1 MNLIPSN
8 YSRALFVLLALYLA
22 GLVWGHVRLP
32 WAALMSLRDHQL
44 FRDASAVSL
53 DSDKTAITTAQ
64 HRYLKWALPV
74 SATATKPVVF
84 VAIHWNAGVCA
95 RVQSGIYVS
104 STGAEAQDC
113 LYVCLFGAWVPV
125 YRFWHVMA

>member
-1 MNLIPSN
+1 MKLTASN
-8 YSRALFVLLALYLA
+8 CSRALFVILALYLA

-32 WAALMSLRDHQL
+32 WAALLSLRDHQL
-44 FRDASAVSL
+44 IRAASAVSV
-53 DSDKTAITTAQ
+53 DPDQTAITSAQ
-64 HRYLKWALPV
+64 RRYLNWALPV

-84 VAIHWNAGVCA
+84 VAIHWNAWACA
-95 RVQSGIYVS
+95 RVRSGIYVGS
-104 STGAEAQDC
+104 EGAEAQDC